1 MPPIGNDNGKIVAN
15 GTNIEKRKQ
24 GMQTQISKGK
34 FILMVHFFI
43 KISDK

>member
-1 MPPIGNDNGKIVAN
+1 MPPIGNDNGKIVAT

-24 GMQTQISKGK
+24 GMKTQISKGK